1 MNFLTALLSFI
12 AVAGILVLVHEFGHY
27 IVARL
32 MGVKVL
38 SFSIGL
44 GTPLWSKRTKSGTE
58 WQIAALPLGGYV
70 KMLDERNAKEPLAA
84 HELPYAFNR
93 QSVGK
98 RFAIIAAGPVANF
111 LLAIVLF
118 AGVFATGI
126 DEPAAVIAAPHINT
140 PAEDA
145 GLVGGEVIVGI
156 RPISNVQPNAV
167 QSIRSWSEFRW
178 RLIDAAMHEK
188 FIVLVAKEG
197 DNIYHYPLDL
207 RSAACA
213 SNENC
218 MEALGFMPGNVTP
231 KISGL
236 EPNSPAEQAGL
247 RKGDRILAVDGQVMN
262 DLHSWVSHIKTHPG
276 QKMTLKVEREG
287 SLLSLPVLPETINR
301 PNDNPIGRIGAVFEA
316 EMKWVKV
323 QYDLLEAVWLSMRK
337 TWDVTVFSVRTFGH
351 MITGEV
357 SLKNLA
363 GPVSIADYAGKSARL
378 GFANFVSFLA
388 LVSISLGILNLL
400 PIPVLDGG
408 YLLYYSVEAITGRAL
423 SDYWQL
429 ILQRVGI
436 LCIIVL
442 SMIALFN
449 DLSRL
454 IRF

>member
-1 MNFLTALLSFI
+1 MSFLTALFSFI
-12 AVAGILVLVHEFGHY
+12 VVAGILVLVHEFGHY

-44 GTPLWSKRTKSGTE
+44 GTPVWSKRTKSGTE

-70 KMLDERNAKEPLAA
+70 KMLDERNTKEPLAA
-84 HELPYAFNR
+84 HELPHAFNR

-98 RFAIIAAGPVANF
+98 RFAIVAAGPIANF
-111 LLAIVLF
+111 LLAIGLF

-126 DEPAAVIAAPHINT
+126 DEPAAVIAAPHIST
-140 PAEDA
+140 PAEEA
-145 GLVGGEVIVGI
+145 GFVGGEVIVGI
-156 RPISNVQPNAV
+156 RPISNAQPNAM

-178 RLIDAAMHEK
+178 KLIDAALHEN

-197 DNIYHYPLDL
+197 GSIYHYPLDL
-207 RSAACA
+207 RRAACA
-213 SNENC
+213 SNQNC

-231 KISGL
+231 RVSDV
-236 EPNSPAEQAGL
+236 EANSPAEQAGL
-247 RKGDRILAVDGQVMN
+247 HKGDRILAVDGQAMN
-262 DLHSWVSHIKTHPG
+262 DLHSWVSHIKTHPR
-276 QKMTLKVEREG
+276 QKIMLKVEREG
-287 SLLSLPVLPETINR
+287 KLLNLAVLPEMINQQ
-301 PNDNPIGRIGAVFEA
+301 NDNPIGRIGAVFEA

-323 QYDLLEAVWLSMRK
+323 QYDLLEAIGLSMRK
-337 TWDVTVFSVRTFGH
+337 TWDITTFSVRAFAH
-351 MITGEV
+351 MVTGEV

-378 GFANFVSFLA
+378 GIANFVSFLA

-436 LCIIVL
+436 LCIVVL
-442 SMIALFN
+442 SAIALFN